1 MSLFTEYYDT
11 IWGDIA
17 DEKFLSDILAQYE
30 KGLMVDLG
38 CASGRVLKIGLKAD
52 WSVCGIDFDRDMLAE
67 ARKELD
73 ALPGCERSTL
83 IESDFC
89 DFNLPAPARVIVSMA
104 NTYTLVMDKE
114 ARRKLF
120 KSVYRNLEKNGT
132 FAVYFISSASFLTG
146 VKERTFNVA
155 GEMANQVLGKVKMNL
170 GRMGIP
176 AIIGLPMV
184 VVGEKVIQHHASS
197 PVLEVPFTDGGDI
210 KGAIEFCLES
220 RDVTVGN
227 QESTEQTTKLVDMF

>member
-146 VKERTFNVA
+146 VKERTFNVDKGTLVYKAWTDDDHEKMIRTIYVEISLGEDKESLVFPTKMIPNEEIEEFAAESGLTIVSKA
-155 GEMANQVLGKVKMNL
+155 GGLENQ
-170 GRMGIP
+170 
-176 AIIGLPMV
+176 PMTPEAPYQV
-184 VVGEKVIQHHASS
+184 YILKKK
-197 PVLEVPFTDGGDI
+197 EV
-210 KGAIEFCLES
+210 
-220 RDVTVGN
+220 R
-227 QESTEQTTKLVDMF
+227 